1 MGVSAGPNITRDGL
15 LVYYDIA
22 NINSYRGEATT
33 NLVNP
38 DWTTWSLD
46 ASGFTTTGT
55 RTILSTYYIRI
66 TDVNANARHSTWIY
80 SLSANTTYTFS
91 VGYKRISGT
100 PTLRYQIQFYNG
112 GSYLS
117 AFFPTTTQIGIVD
130 SGEWQV
136 ATYTVTTP
144 SNTDRILWFIQD
156 GDDYTGYTHTF
167 ELKEPQAEAKS
178 YANTFV
184 VGTRGTT
191 VAAGGGVRS
200 LLSTSNAEVVNGASY
215 SNTFGGIL
223 NLDGTNDHV
232 RLPSITTTTLSV
244 SVWVRSSS
252 WSTQTHPM
260 IVAKGINVEWILWKS
275 DDSSYD
281 EKFGWRSSSGSN
293 IYSTTTAQNNTWYHL
308 LATVGAAGQRLY
320 VNGVLEASNGT
331 TSVPSGS
338 LEICIGA
345 GLSGGNPGNFLLGN
359 ISSMKIWNRQ
369 LSATEVMTDYL
380 TTRTRF
386 FTRETAVTTSLI
398 LSLDAGNISSYKG
411 SGTTWTDL
419 SGYGI
424 NGTLVNGPTFRGAHG
439 GAITLD
445 GINDYVVF
453 AKNSNFYSSYWTW
466 EFCIRFNSNTGTYQG
481 IVWAEGAAG
490 GGSGYQY
497 LLSVYNNTYFHYRI
511 SNSVTGWTN
520 TDTSNIDFSLTRFN
534 HIVWQFNNG
543 TTTIYVN
550 GSLWHTNSTRGSY
563 NGGTD
568 SPMYIASRNDVDYLA
583 PISMGVCK
591 FYNRVISA
599 SEIQQNYNATKS
611 RFVI

>member
-22 NINSYRGEATT
+22 NSNSFRGEATT

-46 ASGFTTTGT
+46 ASGFTTVGT
-55 RTILSTYYIRI
+55 RTIISTYYIRI
-66 TDVNANARHSTWIY
+66 TDVNANARHNTWVY
-80 SLSANTTYTFS
+80 SLSGNTIYTFS
-91 VGYKRISGT
+91 VKYRRIVGT
-100 PTLRYQIQFYNG
+100 PTLRFQIQFYNG
-112 GSYLS
+112 GSYLGI
-117 AFFPTTTQIGIVD
+117 FFPTTAQIGIVD
-130 SGEWQV
+130 SGDWQT

-144 SNTDRILWFIQD
+144 ATTDRVLWFIQD
-156 GDDYTGYTHTF
+156 GDDYVGYTHTF
-167 ELKEPQAEAKS
+167 ELKEAQAEAKA
-178 YANTFV
+178 YATAFV

-191 VAAGGGVRS
+191 VATGGGLTS

-223 NLDGTNDHV
+223 NLDGTNDHI
-232 RLPSITTTTLSV
+232 RFPSITTTTLSV

-275 DDSSYD
+275 DDTSYD

-386 FTRETAVTTSLI
+386 FTRETAVATSLI

-419 SGYGI
+419 SGYSN
-424 NGTLVNGPTFRGAHG
+424 NGTLVNGPKFRGSHG
-439 GAITLD
+439 GTITLD
-445 GINDYVVF
+445 GLNDYIVF
-453 AKNSNFYSSYWTW
+453 AKNSNFYTSYWTW
-466 EFCIRFNSNTGTYQG
+466 EFCIRFDSNTESYQG
-481 IVWAEGAAG
+481 IVWAEGAVG

-497 LLSVYNNTYFHYRI
+497 LLSVYNNSYFHYRI

-520 TDTSNIDFSLTRFN
+520 TDTSNIDFSLTRYN

-543 TTTIYVN
+543 TTSIYVN
-550 GSLWHTNSTRGSY
+550 GALWHTNSTRGSY

-568 SPMYIASRNDVDYLA
+568 SPMYIGSRNDVAYLA

-591 FYNRVISA
+591 FYNRVLSA
-599 SEIQQNYNATKS
+599 SEILQNYNSQKT
-611 RFVI
+611 RFGF